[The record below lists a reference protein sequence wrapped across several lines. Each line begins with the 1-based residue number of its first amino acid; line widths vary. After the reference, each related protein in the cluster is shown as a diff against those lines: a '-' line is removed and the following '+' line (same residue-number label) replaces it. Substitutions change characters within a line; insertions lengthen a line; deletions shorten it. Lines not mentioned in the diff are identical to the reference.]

1 MKKEKFL
8 KTVSVLP
15 LLLLYIIICA
25 VPVTAASAEACGL
38 TVVAAYADTG
48 IENAGISVWRVGEQS
63 GDAYVFTGAFENA
76 GLSPITAQTDE
87 ATFRDDAQRLR
98 DLSSQNGIAPTAEI
112 KTDAE
117 GKAVAASLSYGVYLI
132 LADFSD
138 VSGEKKYNALPSLVV
153 LPEVEDGVRSDFV
166 KVLLKIE
173 EIPDEPTTDEP
184 ATTPDTPDG
193 PDIPKTGQLWW
204 PVLFAAPLGAVLLC
218 IGLFGRKKPEAQSHE
233 P

>member
-8 KTVSVLP
+8 KTLSVLP

-25 VPVTAASAEACGL
+25 VPVTAASAETCGL

-98 DLSSQNGIAPTAEI
+98 ELISQNGIAPTAEI

-117 GKAVAASLSYGVYLI
+117 GKAAAASLS
-132 LADFSD
+132 
-138 VSGEKKYNALPSLVV
+138 
-153 LPEVEDGVRSDFV
+153 
-166 KVLLKIE
+166 
-173 EIPDEPTTDEP
+173 
-184 ATTPDTPDG
+184 
-193 PDIPKTGQLWW
+193 
-204 PVLFAAPLGAVLLC
+204 
-218 IGLFGRKKPEAQSHE
+218 
-233 P
+233 